1 MARQPGSSTPA
12 SPPALVAS
20 RYCDSCARKGGRRE
34 STFGQTRR
42 KKEKREER
50 GAGPL
55 REGASA
61 PRLQVAACMPMRRFP
76 CRGSGGG
83 GGGGGAEQQE
93 GPLLTLSS
101 VVTSYFSKSA
111 QKDEDEGI
119 IVAFVFF

>member
-20 RYCDSCARKGGRRE
+20 RYCDSCARKGGAGGGWGGDA
-34 STFGQTRR
+34 FGQTRR

-76 CRGSGGG
+76 CRGSGDG

-93 GPLLTLSS
+93 GPLLTL
-101 VVTSYFSKSA
+101 
-111 QKDEDEGI
+111 
-119 IVAFVFF
+119 